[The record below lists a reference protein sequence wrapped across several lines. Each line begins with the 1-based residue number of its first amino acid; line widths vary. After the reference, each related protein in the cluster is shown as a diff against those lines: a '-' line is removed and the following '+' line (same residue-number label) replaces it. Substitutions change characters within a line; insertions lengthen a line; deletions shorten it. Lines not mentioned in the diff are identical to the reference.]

1 MKILVVD
8 DDQNIRRLVSF
19 NLAQAN
25 HEILIAKDG
34 EEGYKM
40 AVKEVPDLIL
50 LDIMMPIL
58 NGYETCAKLK
68 NDPITKD
75 IPVFM
80 LSAKGQMT
88 DLDDAF
94 NVGADDYITKPFD
107 VEKLEYSINYKLK
120 TLQERK
126 KMHKK

>member
-19 NLAQAN
+19 NLTQAN
-25 HEILIAKDG
+25 HEIILAKNG
-34 EEGYKM
+34 AEGYQL
-40 AVKEVPDLIL
+40 AIDEQPDLIL
-50 LDIMMPIL
+50 LDIMMPIM
-58 NGYETCAKLK
+58 NGYQTVEKLK
-68 NDPITKD
+68 KDPATKE

-94 NVGADDYITKPFD
+94 NLGADDYITKPFD
-107 VEKLEYSINYKLK
+107 VEKLEFSINYKLK
-120 TLQERK
+120 TLESRK
-126 KMHKK
+126 KKK

>member
-19 NLAQAN
+19 NLSLAN
-25 HEILIAKDG
+25 HEIILAKDG
-34 EEGYKM
+34 AEGFKA
-40 AVKEVPDLIL
+40 AVKEQPDLIL
-50 LDIMMPIL
+50 LDIMMPIM
-58 NGYETCAKLK
+58 NGYETCEKLK
-68 NDPITKD
+68 NDPATKH
-75 IPVFM
+75 IPIFM

-107 VEKLEYSINYKLK
+107 VEKLEFSINYKLK
-120 TLQERK
+120 SLEERK
-126 KMHKK
+126 KMKMK

>member
-19 NLAQAN
+19 NLTQSN
-25 HEILIAKDG
+25 HEIILAKDG
-34 EEGYKM
+34 SEGYKL
-40 AVKEVPDLIL
+40 AIKEQPDLIL
-50 LDIMMPIL
+50 LDIMMPIM
-58 NGYETCAKLK
+58 NGYQTCEKLK
-68 NDPITKD
+68 NDPATKD

-94 NVGADDYITKPFD
+94 NLGADDYITKPFD
-107 VEKLEYSINYKLK
+107 VEKLEFSINYKLK
-120 TLQERK
+120 TLEQRK
-126 KMHKK
+126 KKK